1 MLYLFR
7 RKRAGEPLV
16 VEECWPKK
24 KARGNGCRR
33 KRSFGETIHIQPD
46 LDGVVQNEQDL
57 DVLLQDEQDFDV
69 LVPTEGMGTS
79 EDIPADVV
87 QAEPML
93 EVELPTE
100 DIPADVVP
108 TEPILEVVLPTG
120 DIGSDDTATV
130 VVRNEAAVPGSPVK
144 KMKSLSELG
153 VVQSKT
159 SIGKKKKK
167 KLSGRKK

>member
-1 MLYLFR
+1 MCVGIFL
-7 RKRAGEPLV
+7 K
-16 VEECWPKK
+16 
-24 KARGNGCRR
+24 
-33 KRSFGETIHIQPD
+33 
-46 LDGVVQNEQDL
+46 
-57 DVLLQDEQDFDV
+57 LLCS
-69 LVPTEGMGTS
+69 PT
-79 EDIPADVV
+79 IPADVV

-130 VVRNEAAVPGSPVK
+130 VVRNEADVPARPVEK
-144 KMKSLSELG
+144 IKSLSELG

-167 KLSGRKK
+167 KSSGRKKQK

>member
-1 MLYLFR
+1 MFSR
-7 RKRAGEPLV
+7 RKRGGQPLV
-16 VEECWPKK
+16 VEDCWAIK
-24 KARGNGCRR
+24 KARINGCRK

-69 LVPTEGMGTS
+69 VVPTEDMGTS

-130 VVRNEAAVPGSPVK
+130 VVRNEVVVLGNLVK
-144 KMKSLSELG
+144 
-153 VVQSKT
+153 
-159 SIGKKKKK
+159 
-167 KLSGRKK
+167 

>member
-7 RKRAGEPLV
+7 RKRAGEPFV

-57 DVLLQDEQDFDV
+57 NVLLQDEQDFDV
-69 LVPTEGMGTS
+69 LVPTEDMGTS
-79 EDIPADVV
+79 EDIPVDVV

-108 TEPILEVVLPTG
+108 TEPILEVVLPTE
-120 DIGSDDTATV
+120 DI
-130 VVRNEAAVPGSPVK
+130 PGSPMQK
-144 KMKSLSELG
+144 IKTLSELG
-153 VVQSKT
+153 VVQ
-159 SIGKKKKK
+159 
-167 KLSGRKK
+167 